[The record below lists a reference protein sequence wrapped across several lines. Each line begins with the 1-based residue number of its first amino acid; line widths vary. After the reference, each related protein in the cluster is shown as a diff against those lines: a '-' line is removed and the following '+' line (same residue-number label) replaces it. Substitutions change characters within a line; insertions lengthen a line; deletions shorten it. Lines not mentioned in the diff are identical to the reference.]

1 MRRPLVFLVALGLVT
16 TPASGEVVVRV
27 ASNLV
32 DIDADAVPLA
42 DILDNLAGQTGME
55 IVYEGPAPRQ
65 RVSLTL
71 RGRSPAEAVQDVL
84 EGQGL
89 NYALIADPTGTR
101 VQTLMIAGSAGTGTS
116 SGSTSRVPRPRAR
129 RPILSPPAAS
139 PEGLGSAYDELYEED
154 PFEDPALMEEEY
166 PDEVPEEMA
175 PETPPGTVSPGQA
188 PVPAAGPT
196 GPMPFPGGQRMFPA
210 SPFAPQ
216 PSFPETAPA
225 TTQTQEEGGAE
236 PAPPPP

>member
-1 MRRPLVFLVALGLVT
+1 MRACAPLLVALGLMAN
-16 TPASGEVVVRV
+16 PALAEVVVRV

-42 DILDNLAGQTGME
+42 DVLENLAGQTGME
-55 IVYEGPAPRQ
+55 IVYEGPPPRQ

-101 VQTLMIAGSAGTGTS
+101 VQTLMIAGAAGTGTS
-116 SGSTSRVPRPRAR
+116 AGSSAAPAARPRPR
-129 RPILSPPAAS
+129 RPILPPPAAS
-139 PEGLGSAYDELYEED
+139 PDANSEFDEVYEED
-154 PFEDPALMEEEY
+154 PFEDPTLLEEDTEEPPQDPALQTPA
-166 PDEVPEEMA
+166 PDA
-175 PETPPGTVSPGQA
+175 PGSQA
-188 PVPAAGPT
+188 PAPAAGPL
-196 GPMPFPGGQRMFPA
+196 PFPGGQQIFPA

-216 PSFPETAPA
+216 PSFPQAAPA
-225 TTQTQEEGGAE
+225 APAE
-236 PAPPPP
+236 DGEAQPTPPPP